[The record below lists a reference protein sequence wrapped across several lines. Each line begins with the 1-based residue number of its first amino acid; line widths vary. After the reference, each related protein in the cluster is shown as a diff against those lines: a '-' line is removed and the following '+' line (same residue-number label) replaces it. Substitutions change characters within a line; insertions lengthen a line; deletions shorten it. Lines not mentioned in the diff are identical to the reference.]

1 MSCSDQDMERKGCSW
16 MKKWHLIIDVE
27 KCEDCNNCHMACKD
41 EHVGNEWPGVFNR
54 SRGTGIIG

>member
-1 MSCSDQDMERKGCSW
+1 